1 MPFLQNDY
9 QANYEDIPRISETQ
23 VSITVLKKSPLSS
36 DSLFTDMQLLKEAI
50 TSSVVRI
57 ASQVKIVKSEVGG
70 MWKVKSEYKT
80 QMW

>member
-1 MPFLQNDY
+1 
-9 QANYEDIPRISETQ
+9 
-23 VSITVLKKSPLSS
+23 
-36 DSLFTDMQLLKEAI
+36 MQLLKEAI

>member
-1 MPFLQNDY
+1 VPFLQNDY

-70 MWKVKSEYKT
+70 M
-80 QMW
+80 